1 MDATVRPLMQ
11 RYRIPGMA
19 VGIVAG
25 GKTYVFSYGVA
36 SATTKKP
43 VDAETLFEVG
53 SISKTFTATLAS
65 YAQVRGNL
73 SLSAPISTYLPA
85 LRGTKFGNVTAL
97 ALGTHTPGG
106 LPLQVPGTVRNDDD
120 LMRYLAAWRP
130 TYPPQTYRTYSNVS
144 AGMLG
149 FVTAASMGA
158 NFDTLMERRLL
169 PALGLHRTYIHV
181 PAAEMTHYAE
191 GYNQAGVSVRMTPGV
206 LWSEAY
212 GIRSTAGDLLRFL
225 EENMGE
231 VALDEPLERA
241 LAATHTGYFKAGVMT
256 QDLMWEQYAYPV
268 TLGALH
274 AGNAATMIFDA
285 TPVTAIRPPQRP
297 RSDVWINKTGSTNGF
312 GAYVAFVPE
321 KRLGIVILANRNY
334 PIDARVTAAYEILSA
349 TASAYGIR
357 TVSYVNRTASS
368 PIRSLAT
375 RRSVGR
381 APAKYGFPLP
391 RTTGRK

>member
-11 RYRIPGMA
+11 HYRIPGMA
-19 VGIVAG
+19 VAIVAG
-25 GKTYVFSYGVA
+25 GKTYIFSYGVA
-36 SATTKKP
+36 STTTKKP
-43 VDAETLFEVG
+43 VDAETLFELG
-53 SISKTFTATLAS
+53 SISKTLTATLAS

-106 LPLQVPGTVRNDDD
+106 LPLQVPEAVRNDDD

-130 TYPPQTYRTYSNVS
+130 AYAPQTYRTYSNVS

-158 NFDTLMERRLL
+158 NFDSLMEQRLL
-169 PALGLHRTYIHV
+169 PALGLHHTYVHV
-181 PAAEMTHYAE
+181 PAAQMTHYAQ
-191 GYNQAGVSVRMTPGV
+191 GYNQTDAPVRMTPGV

-212 GIRSTAGDLLRFL
+212 GIRSTAGDVLRFL

-231 VALDEPLERA
+231 IALDEPLQRA
-241 LAATHTGYFKAGVMT
+241 ITATHTGYFKAGVMT
-256 QDLMWEQYAYPV
+256 QDLMWEQYGYPV

-274 AGNAATMIFDA
+274 AGNGATMIFDA
-285 TPVTAIRPPQRP
+285 TPVTAIRPPRRP
-297 RSDVWINKTGSTNGF
+297 SSDVWINKTGSTNGF

-321 KRLGIVILANRNY
+321 KRLGIVILANRSY
-334 PIDARVTAAYEILSA
+334 PIDARVTAAYEILTGIA
-349 TASAYGIR
+349 AS
-357 TVSYVNRTASS
+357 
-368 PIRSLAT
+368 P
-375 RRSVGR
+375 
-381 APAKYGFPLP
+381 
-391 RTTGRK
+391 

>member
-1 MDATVRPLMQ
+1 MGIVLCASSAPGVTIAAPQDGIRGVVDATVTPLMQ

-25 GKTYVFSYGVA
+25 GKTYIFSYGVA
-36 SATTKKP
+36 STATKKP
-43 VDAETLFEVG
+43 VDDETLFEVG

-73 SLSAPISTYLPA
+73 SLSAPVSTYLPA
-85 LRGTKFGNVTAL
+85 LRGTRFGNVTAL

-106 LPLQVPGTVRNDDD
+106 LPLQVPGTVGNDDD

-130 TYPPQTYRTYSNVS
+130 TYAPQTYRTYSNVS

-158 NFDTLMERRLL
+158 DFDSLMERRLL
-169 PALGLHRTYIHV
+169 PALGLHHTYINV
-181 PAAEMTHYAE
+181 PAAQMTHYAE
-191 GYNQAGVSVRMTPGV
+191 GYNQADAPIRITPGV
-206 LWSEAY
+206 LWQEAY
-212 GIRSTAGDLLRFL
+212 GIRSTAGDLLRYL

-231 VALDEPLERA
+231 IAVDEPLQRA
-241 LAATHTGYFKAGVMT
+241 LIATHTGYFKAGVMT

-274 AGNAATMIFDA
+274 AGNSATMIFDA
-285 TPVTAIRPPQRP
+285 TPVTAIRPPERP

-334 PIDARVTAAYEILSA
+334 PIEARVTAAYEILAGIA
-349 TASAYGIR
+349 T
-357 TVSYVNRTASS
+357 SS
-368 PIRSLAT
+368 
-375 RRSVGR
+375 
-381 APAKYGFPLP
+381 
-391 RTTGRK
+391 